1 MIVSYPTGFSREV
14 AQVKIYEIDQDGT
27 TIAKEPALDWE
38 SPFRRE
44 LRHFHDC
51 IVNGKTPRSPLTDA
65 GQDIALV
72 IDIVKAYLDG
82 GG

>member
-1 MIVSYPTGFSREV
+1 MIVSYPTGFSRDV
-14 AQVKIYEIDQDGT
+14 AQVRIHEIGQDGNT
-27 TIAKEPALDWE
+27 FAKEPAVDWE

-51 IVNGKTPRSPLTDA
+51 IVNGKTPRSPLGEA
-65 GQDIALV
+65 GQDVALV

-82 GG
+82 GR

>member
-14 AQVKIYEIDQDGT
+14 AQVRIHEIDEDGT
-27 TIAKEPALDWE
+27 TIAKEPAVDWE

-51 IVNGKTPRSPLTDA
+51 IVNGKTPRSALIDA
-65 GQDIALV
+65 GRTWPS
-72 IDIVKAYLDG
+72 
-82 GG
+82 